1 MGNMKYA
8 LVQRKNRETGEVRI
22 YANAVNDSL
31 SFEDIAIQA
40 AAETTVTRT
49 DVEGVVRA
57 ILDIMKRE
65 LLRGYEIRLGNLG
78 SLFPTFTGKGAKNA
92 DEFTTNL
99 IKRVNIRFR
108 PTGEV
113 KKELK
118 KATFTLTVT
127 KKRMKE
133 QIKAMKEDLQ
143 AIIDASAGEEQE
155 GGE

>member
-65 LLRGYEIRLGNLG
+65 LLRGYEIRLGNPRQTESPVRNAEAGRHLG
-78 SLFPTFTGKGAKNA
+78 PGNPESPH
-92 DEFTTNL
+92 
-99 IKRVNIRFR
+99 R
-108 PTGEV
+108 
-113 KKELK
+113 
-118 KATFTLTVT
+118 
-127 KKRMKE
+127 
-133 QIKAMKEDLQ
+133 
-143 AIIDASAGEEQE
+143 
-155 GGE
+155 